1 MAVGSQLVG
10 IATGVAVKKASDAL
24 ISRLWCKTRRNEP
37 PADPSA
43 PGTPWGDAIAWAVAS
58 GIAVA
63 VGRLVATR
71 GTARAVAKVTGRVP
85 EGMEPPAPKGARRH

>member
-10 IATGVAVKKASDAL
+10 IATGVAVKKASDAF
-24 ISRLWCKTRRNEP
+24 ISRIWRKTRRNEP

-71 GTARAVAKVTGRVP
+71 GTARAVTKVTGRVP
-85 EGMEPPAPKGARRH
+85 KGMEPPAPKGARRS

>member
-24 ISRLWCKTRRNEP
+24 ISRLWRKTRRNEP

-43 PGTPWGDAIAWAVAS
+43 PGTPWGEAIAWAIAS

-71 GTARAVAKVTGRVP
+71 GTATAVTKFTGRVP
-85 EGMEPPAPKGARRH
+85 EGMEPPAPKGTRRD